1 MIQKMS
7 HATIYVTNQDV
18 AREFYVDKLGFDVV
32 VDHTMPNGFRW
43 LTVSPK
49 GQPDLEIILM
59 KTGSGENFVALKGG
73 APEPFAPKDLDSMN
87 ALLNKGMLSPGAFR
101 TADCRKT
108 VEELKAKGV
117 EFLSEPKDQF
127 YGIEAIFRDPFG
139 NWFSLSQPKEQ
150 LG

>member
-7 HATIYVTNQDV
+7 HATIYVTDQDV
-18 AREFYVDKLGFDVV
+18 ARELYVDKLGFDVV

-49 GQPDLEIILM
+49 GQPELEIILM

-73 APEPFAPKDLDSMN
+73 ASEPFAPKDLDSMN
-87 ALLNKGMLSPGAFR
+87 ALLDKGMLSPGAFR
-101 TADCRKT
+101 TSDCRKT
-108 VEELKAKGV
+108 VAELKAKGV

-139 NWFSLSQPKEQ
+139 NWFSLSQPKNN
-150 LG
+150 